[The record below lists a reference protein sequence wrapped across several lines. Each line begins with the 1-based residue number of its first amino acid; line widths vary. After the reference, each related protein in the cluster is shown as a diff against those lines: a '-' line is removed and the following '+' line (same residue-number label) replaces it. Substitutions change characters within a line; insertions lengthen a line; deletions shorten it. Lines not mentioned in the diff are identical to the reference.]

1 MRKISIDIPD
11 DVYKEL
17 MKMKYEKDINDNVKI
32 SLGELVR
39 EAVKEW
45 LERQTQGHEK
55 AEEQI

>member
-45 LERQTQGHEK
+45 LERQTQENEK
-55 AEEQI
+55 AEEQH